1 MSGEPE
7 ETGMDAIT
15 AAALT
20 AMAGSVGTDAG
31 RQAWQGLT
39 ALVRRPFRRAPS
51 ADTDSAGEPAIS
63 SGERELAELEREP
76 ADPLRA
82 QALATALGVRAAL
95 DGEFRDLLDAWWREA
110 RERTGG
116 EVSNSVSGG
125 TQNAPVLQGRDFSQI
140 TFHLAEREDE
150 R

>member
-1 MSGEPE
+1 
-7 ETGMDAIT
+7 MDAIT

-20 AMAGSVGTDAG
+20 AMAGSVGGDAG

-39 ALVRRPFRRAPS
+39 ALVRRPFRRASPEDGDS
-51 ADTDSAGEPAIS
+51 ATDSGIS
-63 SGERELAELEREP
+63 SGEREPAELERDP

-95 DGEFRDLLDAWWREA
+95 DGEFRALLDTWWREA
-110 RERTGG
+110 RSGTGG
-116 EVSNSVSGG
+116 DVSNNVSGG
-125 TQNAPVLQGRDFSQI
+125 THNAPLLQGRDFSQI
-140 TFHLAEREDE
+140 TFNLPEREDD

>member
-1 MSGEPE
+1 
-7 ETGMDAIT
+7 MDPIT

-20 AMAGSVGTDAG
+20 AMAGSVGGDAG

-39 ALVRRPFRRAPS
+39 ALVRRPLRRRSAEEAP
-51 ADTDSAGEPAIS
+51 GVS
-63 SGERELAELEREP
+63 SGELELAELEGDP

-95 DGEFRDLLDAWWREA
+95 DGEFRALLDAWWQDAQRVA
-110 RERTGG
+110 GS
-116 EVSNSVSGG
+116 EVNNTVSGG
-125 TQNAPVLQGRDFSQI
+125 TQNGPVLQGRDFSSL
-140 TFHLAEREDE
+140 TFNMPEREED